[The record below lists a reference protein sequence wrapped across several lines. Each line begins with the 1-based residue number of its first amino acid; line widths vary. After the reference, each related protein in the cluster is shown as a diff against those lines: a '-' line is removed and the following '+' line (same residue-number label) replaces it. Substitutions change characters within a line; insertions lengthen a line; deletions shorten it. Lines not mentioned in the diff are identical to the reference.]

1 MNQRKRVPWLNLE
14 FVFLVALA
22 LYGLSFIRESRN
34 LNPTAAAFP
43 QWVAAL
49 VLLFVGIRL
58 GSSIYRY
65 YRPRAGEVPSP
76 DAAETAP
83 GIVLE
88 EIKPGQEGVVE
99 LPAKPTHWCITVLL
113 MGLLFIAIGVL
124 GFPVSSLLFLFGA
137 SLLMGYRKTRVVL
150 LYSFVMTGF
159 LFGMLI
165 WFFQIPIPGGLLI
178 KLIRGY

>member
-1 MNQRKRVPWLNLE
+1 MNQPKRVPWLNLE
-14 FVFLVALA
+14 FVFLVALG

-34 LNPTAAAFP
+34 LNPTAASFP

-49 VLLFVGIRL
+49 ALLFVAIRL
-58 GSSIYRY
+58 GSSIYRC
-65 YRPRAGEVPSP
+65 YRPRARDVSSP

-83 GIVLE
+83 GTALE
-88 EIKPGQEGVVE
+88 EIKPGQEGVVD
-99 LPAKPTHWCITVLL
+99 LPAKPTHWCLTVLL

-124 GFPVSSLLFLFGA
+124 GFAISSLLFLIGA
-137 SLLMGYRKTRVVL
+137 SFLMGYRKTRVIL

-165 WFFQIPIPGGLLI
+165 WFFQIPIPAGLVI